1 MASSAPD
8 SQMGVLGQFQND
20 NHANPFG
27 ELHSPVQ
34 SQHSL
39 HNENVVTEEQIR
51 HFSTPLSIN
60 TMQLPK
66 RPYSVPLCQ
75 TPPPVMPSQFLPL
88 PPLLGNQL
96 LPTGQTGPN
105 QFSQAPLTMLNQM
118 LLGQPVLHN
127 QPFFHQ
133 HCYLT
138 N

>member
-1 MASSAPD
+1 MASSSPV
-8 SQMGVLGQFQND
+8 SQMGVLGQFQNN
-20 NHANPFG
+20 NHANSFG

-75 TPPPVMPSQFLPL
+75 TPPPVQGEYYII
-88 PPLLGNQL
+88 PPRICN
-96 LPTGQTGPN
+96 
-105 QFSQAPLTMLNQM
+105 
-118 LLGQPVLHN
+118 
-127 QPFFHQ
+127 
-133 HCYLT
+133 Y
-138 N
+138 